1 MGNILADCRRC
12 DVCDAARL
20 GIDQCELRTDVL
32 SGRQSANQQ
41 GGSGGATQRRAAGG
55 NAGQAGARHEY
66 QPADM
71 TEADMIEQALRL
83 SRLTADQ
90 PRRGAAA
97 GGSEGSN
104 AAAPAGRQ
112 GPLSADEEAELMA
125 AAVRKSRIEEE
136 SRERRRLI
144 AEQEAEYEE
153 SLRIDRE
160 REAEKQLRQKEEEE
174 RRQREAAEEE
184 AKKREA
190 EKLQAEAEEA
200 ERVRKAKV
208 EAAVEEAH
216 KHLTS
221 EPEAGAPGR
230 VQVLVRTPQGAR
242 LKRAFLGSD
251 TVGLIYHY
259 VNAEGG
265 DALAGADYRLVSSMP
280 RAVYEDREATLEAAG
295 LKGQCALLVELIE
308 DD

>member
-12 DVCDAARL
+12 EVCDAARL
-20 GIDQCELRTDVL
+20 GIDQCELRTDAL
-32 SGRQSANQQ
+32 SGHQSSNQQ
-41 GGSGGATQRRAAGG
+41 GGSGATHRRAAGG

-83 SRLTADQ
+83 SRLTAERSRQ
-90 PRRGAAA
+90 GTAPR
-97 GGSEGSN
+97 GSEGTGT
-104 AAAPAGRQ
+104 AAPAGRP
-112 GPLSADEEAELMA
+112 GPLTADEEAELVA
-125 AAVRKSRIEEE
+125 AAVRKTQMEEE
-136 SRERRRLI
+136 NRERRRLI

-160 REAEKQLRQKEEEE
+160 REAEKALRQKEEEE

-190 EKLQAEAEEA
+190 EKLEAEAEEA
-200 ERVRKAKV
+200 ERVRKARV
-208 EAAVEEAH
+208 EAALEEAR
-216 KHLTS
+216 KHLTP
-221 EPEAGAPGR
+221 EPEAGVPGR
-230 VQVLVRTPQGAR
+230 IQVLVRTPQGAR
-242 LKRAFLGSD
+242 LQRAFLGSD
-251 TVGLIYHY
+251 SVGLIYHY

-265 DALAGADYRLVSSMP
+265 EALAGADYRLVSSMP

-295 LKGQCALLVELIE
+295 LKGQCALLVEVIE
-308 DD
+308 ED